1 MGERGET
8 HWWGIWRRARAS
20 WAAGGG
26 CPQPTAYNEYPGHA
40 SEPFAVRHVPVYTR
54 SPGQSRRPSAV
65 RIVEQDQ
72 CQGQGHDYNHNHQQR
87 HDSQEGEVAY
97 DSETDIVVAPLEIG
111 HLRILEQDA
120 EKASGGGNGDA
131 GRRRRSSIL
140 EHRRF
145 SLIDPIGKGK
155 RRQSGVAPMV
165 PMQLPGAKRYKGDG
179 NVEGVKWQR

>member
-1 MGERGET
+1 M
-8 HWWGIWRRARAS
+8 
-20 WAAGGG
+20 
-26 CPQPTAYNEYPGHA
+26 
-40 SEPFAVRHVPVYTR
+40 
-54 SPGQSRRPSAV
+54 

-72 CQGQGHDYNHNHQQR
+72 GQGQRHDYDHNPNHHHQHR

-120 EKASGGGNGDA
+120 EKASGAGGNGDA

-145 SLIDPIGKGK
+145 SLTDPIGKGK

-165 PMQLPGAKRYKGDG
+165 PMQLPGAKRYKGEG
-179 NVEGVKWQR
+179 NGEGVQWQR